1 MILAPRLYTGQG
13 REANQVQIEN
23 NYYLLQEKQ
32 GKVRIELNGEVLYV
46 RPDTYRILCDTYM
59 PKESER

>member
-1 MILAPRLYTGQG
+1 MMILPIVTSLTEIKSGPEVEKAYF
-13 REANQVQIEN
+13 A
-23 NYYLLQEKQ
+23 YQEKI